1 MDFKIYGLCPIC
13 KDINNNKYSYHKD
26 IDSYLCTNCGFYVT
40 KHSLDCINY
49 SEDKSEIELYKTIIE
64 KRILSIKENL
74 TYCHKVKKYIKQD
87 ILCIKCNLCKLK
99 IKEIEDSNKKI
110 MKYIGAD

>member
-49 SEDKSEIELYKTIIE
+49 SEDKSEIELYKIIIE
-64 KRILSIKENL
+64 KRILTIKKDRSKNNENKN
-74 TYCHKVKKYIKQD
+74 T
-87 ILCIKCNLCKLK
+87 N
-99 IKEIEDSNKKI
+99 N
-110 MKYIGAD
+110 G